1 MELNVGDI
9 VYLTTW
15 EKFIKKHPMHDG
27 MVDLG
32 YISYH
37 DEMSL
42 YFDEPQRIME
52 VQIEGDITFFT
63 IEACNE
69 WWFSVECLDK
79 YATEGWQAIQLMKKE
94 IGIQ

>member
-15 EKFIKKHPMHDG
+15 AKFVKKHPMCDG
-27 MVDLG
+27 IVDLG
-32 YISYH
+32 HISYH
-37 DEMSL
+37 EDMSL
-42 YFDEPQRIME
+42 YFDEPQRIWE
-52 VQIEGDITFFT
+52 VTIEGKYTFFK
-63 IEACNE
+63 IEACNL

-94 IGIQ
+94 IGI